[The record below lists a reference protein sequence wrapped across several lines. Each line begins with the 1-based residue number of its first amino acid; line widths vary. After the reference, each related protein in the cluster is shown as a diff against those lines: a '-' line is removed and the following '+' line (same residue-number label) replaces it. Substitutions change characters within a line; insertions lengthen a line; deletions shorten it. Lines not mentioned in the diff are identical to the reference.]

1 MLMYCDL
8 WTKWFKIEQ
17 QTCLLIG
24 TLRQVENRFKQGL
37 VLGTPQHSQNRRFK
51 PLGHRNQ
58 AFDISQTSLLVSL
71 NSQLARATNQR
82 VAARK
87 NVWNVTGLSGF
98 LSMIYEVDLDLQK
111 DPRDALRQRSPP
123 IGMRSHALKS
133 QEYKTILQLALSQNP
148 QNYCQT
154 KCSVWQSSAEQWFGS
169 NMDLQKDS

>member
-17 QTCLLIG
+17 QTRLLIG

-71 NSQLARATNQR
+71 NSQLVRATNQR
-82 VAARK
+82 NNSMFIQRLVDML
-87 NVWNVTGLSGF
+87 VTYSQVPIKRVGPNKRVGWMFIKYFCLSLCLF
-98 LSMIYEVDLDLQK
+98 LSSCFFGANCQINEYTRLF
-111 DPRDALRQRSPP
+111 
-123 IGMRSHALKS
+123 GT
-133 QEYKTILQLALSQNP
+133 QEYHLSQLL
-148 QNYCQT
+148 Y
-154 KCSVWQSSAEQWFGS
+154 SSETQC
-169 NMDLQKDS
+169 